1 MADTILKLVPAETAA
16 KPRMSPLIAALRR
29 RKRFLLM
36 VVAPIAALV
45 VGGLLYV
52 TGGRYVS
59 TDDAY
64 VHAAKLMVSTDVS
77 GIVSAVDVREGQ
89 TVKAGDVLFRIDPKQ
104 FQIALDNA
112 KANLA
117 QTALTIRA
125 MKQDYAR
132 MQNDV
137 AAGQAQVELGQTTF
151 DRNTTLLRSATV
163 SQSSYDQA
171 RYTLDADKA
180 KLQALQDQDRVQLAR
195 LQRRHSRGPASAIF
209 AGTGPGR

>member
-1 MADTILKLVPAETAA
+1 
-16 KPRMSPLIAALRR
+16 
-29 RKRFLLM
+29 M
-36 VVAPIAALV
+36 VVLPIAALV

-77 GIVSAVDVREGQ
+77 GIVSAVDVHEGQ
-89 TVKAGDVLFRIDPKQ
+89 TVKAGDVLIRIDPKQ

-132 MQNDV
+132 MQ
-137 AAGQAQVELGQTTF
+137 
-151 DRNTTLLRSATV
+151 
-163 SQSSYDQA
+163 
-171 RYTLDADKA
+171 
-180 KLQALQDQDRVQLAR
+180 
-195 LQRRHSRGPASAIF
+195 
-209 AGTGPGR
+209 